1 MSEEHD
7 AECNDR
13 VELNEEESS
22 HQVDLD
28 VIDAEKTDEPSA
40 NNNVEED
47 SAIKN
52 ENSNDIVDEKEEL
65 HSANDKTVL
74 EWTLE
79 GAIFKIS
86 WRLPEEHV
94 SSEDYVALCYAG
106 KTSFLCY

>member
-1 MSEEHD
+1 M
-7 AECNDR
+7 
-13 VELNEEESS
+13 
-22 HQVDLD
+22 
-28 VIDAEKTDEPSA
+28 IDAEKTDEPSA

-74 EWTLE
+74 EWTTLE